1 MMQES
6 FDIPILLITF
16 NRPDH
21 VRSALTEIR
30 KQKPKELFISQDGPR
45 KGNDF
50 DIAKIQEVRTIITDF
65 VDWPCHL
72 HTLFQETNLGCGP
85 APYAAISWFFQNV
98 DKGIILEDDIVP
110 HPLFFSYMKTLL
122 NRYANDDRIGAVMGH
137 NLYRKYSLKNS
148 YYFTYDTEGTLGWGT
163 WKRVWDKVDFNV
175 TVNPDEFSSSL
186 KKYFHFPKI
195 YRKREINHFCR
206 VLNCDRHDRWDY
218 QLEYC
223 LKLYGYLNIKPN
235 SCLTSHE
242 GNDLDATHTGYS
254 NPNYKMEVIESRF
267 LDLRHPLYVHID
279 ILERLRLNK
288 RTIRCIIHS
297 K

>member
-21 VRSALTEIR
+21 VRSALAEIR

-45 KGNDF
+45 RGNDL
-50 DIAKIQEVRTIITDF
+50 DIAKIHEVRTIIKDL

-72 HTLFQETNLGCGP
+72 HTLFQKTNLGCGP

-110 HPLFFSYMKTLL
+110 HPLFFPYMENLL
-122 NRYANDDRIGAVMGH
+122 NRYADDDRIGAVMGH
-137 NLYRKYSLKNS
+137 NLYRKYSIKNS

-163 WKRVWDKVDFNV
+163 WKRVWNKVEFDV
-175 TVNPDEFSSSL
+175 TVNPNEFASSL

-195 YRKREINHFCR
+195 YRQREINHFCS

-242 GNDLDATHTGYS
+242 GNDSDATHTGYS
-254 NPNYKMEVIESRF
+254 NPNYKMEVNESRF
-267 LDLRHPLYVHID
+267 LALRHPLYVHID
-279 ILERLRLNK
+279 ILERLRLIK